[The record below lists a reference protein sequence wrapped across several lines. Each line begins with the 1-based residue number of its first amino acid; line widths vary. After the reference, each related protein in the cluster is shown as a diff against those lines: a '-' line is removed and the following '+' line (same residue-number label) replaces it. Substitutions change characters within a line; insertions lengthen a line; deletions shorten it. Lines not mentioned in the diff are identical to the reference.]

1 MAGSKSGC
9 FDDMLGAVGHSMMKV
24 RKDESVQVGLPGL
37 LYSRHDVYSSTLA
50 LAPWVSEKL

>member
-9 FDDMLGAVGHSMMKV
+9 FDDMLGAVGHSMLKV

-37 LYSRHDVYSSTLA
+37 LYSRHHVYSSTLA
-50 LAPWVSEKL
+50 LAP